1 MPHRRSPRSGRL
13 VRVGVGV
20 GVGVRVRVRVRV
32 GFASIWSPAAI
43 MIALSRKPKPTKGI
57 PIFKASRRSC
67 CVEGGGAALDSDP
80 LVSASAAAFVAPP
93 ISY

>member
-1 MPHRRSPRSGRL
+1 MSHRP
-13 VRVGVGV
+13 RVGVGV

>member
-1 MPHRRSPRSGRL
+1 VPHRRSPRSGRL